1 MLGVEKVGQ
10 SVWKVIKISHSL
22 RGLAICTKDFSQSQ
36 RRNILKKLVIYWEA
50 KQFTQNT
57 LVNPK
62 QKKKYLIENYTKDFR
77 PPIDKRLRSLLE
89 KKCF

>member
-62 QKKKYLIENYTKDFR
+62 KKEI
-77 PPIDKRLRSLLE
+77 S
-89 KKCF
+89 

>member
-36 RRNILKKLVIYWEA
+36 RRNILKKFVIYWEA

-57 LVNPK
+57 LVDP
-62 QKKKYLIENYTKDFR
+62 KKKRNILKKIEQKTSV
-77 PPIDKRLRSLLE
+77 PP
-89 KKCF
+89 

>member
-57 LVNPK
+57 LVDP
-62 QKKKYLIENYTKDFR
+62 KKKRNILKKIEQKTSV
-77 PPIDKRLRSLLE
+77 PP
-89 KKCF
+89 